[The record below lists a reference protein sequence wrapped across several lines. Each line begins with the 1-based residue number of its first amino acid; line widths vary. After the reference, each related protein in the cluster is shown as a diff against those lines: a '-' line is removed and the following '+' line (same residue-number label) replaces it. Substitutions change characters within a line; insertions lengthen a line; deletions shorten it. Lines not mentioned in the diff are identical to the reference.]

1 MEIIKTRICRINNEK
16 RISLLFNYAEEIIAM
31 IKQIKGRK
39 WSAKLENY
47 RTIYTYFEK
56 SN

>member
-16 RISLLFNYAEEIIAM
+16 RISLLFNYNEEIIAM
-31 IKQIKGRK
+31 IKKIKGRK
-39 WSAKLENY
+39 WFAKLENY
-47 RTIYTYFEK
+47 RTIYTCFEK